1 MTHSVIKSNNA
12 PTDHTCTKIG
22 GGLSMVRKVQ
32 HHSQETAM
40 IISARI
46 YQCSPP
52 ALTHPP
58 APAIVSRYVG
68 TSPVWP
74 PRMHSFACLIT
85 TQLLGRPIQY
95 TRTDDVHTCKQNWG
109 RCPPPTNMVST
120 LTVKKGTLS
129 APQKENLHAFENA
142 VVQRT

>member
-1 MTHSVIKSNNA
+1 MTQSVPTSTNA

-22 GGLSMVRKVQ
+22 GGLSTVRRVQ
-32 HHSQETAM
+32 RPAM
-40 IISARI
+40 IIPLEYQSI

-58 APAIVSRYVG
+58 PPTIVSRYVG

-74 PRMHSFACLIT
+74 PRMHSFARQIT

-95 TRTDDVHTCKQNWG
+95 TRTGDVHTGKQNRG
-109 RCPPPTNMVST
+109 RCPPQNNMVST

-129 APQKENLHAFENA
+129 VPQKENLHAFENA